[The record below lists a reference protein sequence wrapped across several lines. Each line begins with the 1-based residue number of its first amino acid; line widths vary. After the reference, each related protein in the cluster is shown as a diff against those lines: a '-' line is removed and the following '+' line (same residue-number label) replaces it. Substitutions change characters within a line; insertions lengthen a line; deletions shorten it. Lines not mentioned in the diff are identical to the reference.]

1 MGQHTDNTASLNSA
15 AVAELIEAAPK
26 LSDYLDG
33 YLQWQREQ
41 GNDPVGLDIAE
52 TDIAVFR
59 AALARCRG
67 GES

>member
-1 MGQHTDNTASLNSA
+1 MANTENNMA